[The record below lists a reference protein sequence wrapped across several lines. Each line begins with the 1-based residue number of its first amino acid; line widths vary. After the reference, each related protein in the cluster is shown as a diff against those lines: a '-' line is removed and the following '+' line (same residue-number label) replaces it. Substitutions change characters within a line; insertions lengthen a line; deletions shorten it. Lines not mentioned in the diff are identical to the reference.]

1 MDEMDKAMLDT
12 ILFLLVDKR
21 AKEQELC
28 LYLGLQKSTMT
39 KWKTGQNKSYK
50 KRIKEISEFF
60 DMNEADFYEILY
72 AQDQASALN
81 DVKVRKRLGLTDAQI
96 RENMRRA
103 KEREKNTAVVILPN
117 GERRRIEMRK
127 LLKVMEEEDN
137 ETH

>member
-12 ILFLLVDKR
+12 ILFLLVNKR

-28 LYLGLQKSTMT
+28 SYLGLQKSTMT

-60 DMNEADFYEILY
+60 DMKEADFYEILY

-96 RENMRRA
+96 KENMRRA
-103 KEREKNTAVVILPN
+103 KEREENTAIVILPN
-117 GERRRIEMRK
+117 GERRRIDMRK

>member
-12 ILFLLVDKR
+12 ILFLLVNKR

-28 LYLGLQKSTMT
+28 SYLGLQKSTMT

-60 DMNEADFYEILY
+60 DMKKADFYEILY

-96 RENMRRA
+96 KENMRRA
-103 KEREKNTAVVILPN
+103 KEREENTAIVILPN
-117 GERRRIEMRK
+117 GERRRIDMRK